1 MGRSLEGSV
10 NVASN
15 WTPEGWKA
23 HEGRHLPA
31 YGDAAKLADVEAT
44 LSRFPPLVFAGEAR
58 ALKHDLAE
66 VAAGRGFLLQGG
78 DCAESFAEFHP
89 DNIRDTF
96 RVLLQM
102 AVVMTFASKQP
113 VVKVGRMAGQFAKPR
128 SAPTEVIGGVEM
140 PSYFGDIIN
149 GIDANAE
156 ARVNDPARMVQAYSQ
171 SAATLNLLRAFSHGG
186 YANLRQVHKWTLD
199 HIGRSPWAQKFSETA
214 DRIGEALDF
223 MAACGIDPET
233 VPQLQGT
240 SFYTSHEA
248 LLLAY
253 EQALTRRD
261 SLTGDWYDCSAHM
274 LWIGDRTRFEGSAHV
289 EFLRGVGNPIGM
301 KCGPS
306 LEPDALLRML
316 DTLNPAREAG
326 RMTLITRFG
335 HDKVEAGL
343 PALVRAVQREGHPV
357 VWSCDPM
364 HGNVVKSDSGF
375 KTRPFDRILAEV
387 KGFFAVHR
395 AEGTHAGG
403 IHIEMTGQDVTECVG
418 GAVAIT
424 DESLADR
431 YHTHC
436 DPRLNAAQS
445 IELAFLM
452 ADMLNLEATE
462 RHKQAA

>member
-1 MGRSLEGSV
+1 MERMD
-10 NVASN
+10 VASN
-15 WTPEGWKA
+15 WTPDGWKA
-23 HEGRHLPA
+23 QEARHLPA
-31 YGDAAKLADVEAT
+31 YLDAGELAGVEAT
-44 LSRFPPLVFAGEAR
+44 LAKYPPLVFAGEAR
-58 ALKHDLAE
+58 ALKADLAN
-66 VAAGRGFLLQGG
+66 VAAGKGFLLQGG
-78 DCAESFAEFHP
+78 DCAESFAEFHA

-102 AVVMTFASKQP
+102 AVVLTFAGKQP

-128 SAPTEVIGGVEM
+128 SAATEKQGGAEL

-149 GIDANAE
+149 GIEFAPE
-156 ARVNDPARMVQAYSQ
+156 TRRNDPARMLQAYGQ
-171 SAATLNLLRAFSHGG
+171 SASTLNLLRAFANGG
-186 YANLRQVHKWTLD
+186 YANLRQVHQWTLD
-199 HIGRSPWAQKFSETA
+199 HIGRSPWAKKFADMA

-223 MAACGIDPET
+223 MAACGVDPQT

-248 LLLAY
+248 LLLQY
-253 EQALTRRD
+253 EQALTRRE

-274 LWIGDRTRFEGSAHV
+274 LWIGDRTRFDGSAHV

-326 RMTLITRFG
+326 RMTLISRFG
-335 HDKVEAGL
+335 HDKVESGL
-343 PALVRAVQREGHPV
+343 PALVRAVKREGHPV

-364 HGNVVKSDSGF
+364 HGNVIKAESGF

-387 KGFFAVHR
+387 RGFFAVHR

-403 IHIEMTGQDVTECVG
+403 IHIEMTGQDVTECTG

-424 DESLADR
+424 DAALADR

-445 IELAFLM
+445 IELAFLL
-452 ADMLNLEATE
+452 ADMLNLEAVE
-462 RHKQAA
+462 RAKKAA

>member
-1 MGRSLEGSV
+1 M
-10 NVASN
+10 AQN
-15 WTPEGWKA
+15 WTPDGWKSFEA
-23 HEGRHLPA
+23 RHLPL
-31 YGDAAKLADVEAT
+31 YEDEAALSAAEAT
-44 LSRFPPLVFAGEAR
+44 LASYPPLVFAGEAR
-58 ALKHDLAE
+58 ALKADLAQ
-66 VAAGRGFLLQGG
+66 VAAGHGFLLQGG

-89 DNIRDTF
+89 NNIRDTF

-102 AVVMTFASKQP
+102 AVVLTFASKRP

-128 SAPTEVIGGVEM
+128 SSPTETQGEVTL
-140 PSYFGDIIN
+140 PSYLGDNIN
-149 GIDANAE
+149 GIEFDADQ
-156 ARVNDPARMVQAYSQ
+156 RRNDPARMVRAYSQ
-171 SAATLNLLRAFSHGG
+171 AAATLNLLRAFAGGG
-186 YANLRQVHKWTLD
+186 YANLRQVHQWTLD
-199 HIGRSPWAQKFSETA
+199 FMGRTPWADKFSDVA

-223 MAACGIDPET
+223 MEACGVNPQT
-233 VPQLQGT
+233 LPQLERT

-248 LLLAY
+248 LLLPY

-306 LEPDALLRML
+306 LEPDALLKLL
-316 DTLNPAREAG
+316 DQLNPAREPG
-326 RMTLITRFG
+326 RITLISRFG
-335 HDKVEAGL
+335 DDKVEAGL
-343 PALVRAVQREGHPV
+343 PPLVRAVKREGHPV

-364 HGNVVKSDSGF
+364 HGNVIKSNTGY
-375 KTRPFDRILAEV
+375 KTRPFDRILSEV

-403 IHIEMTGQDVTECVG
+403 IHIEMTGQDVTECIG
-418 GAVAIT
+418 GAVAISH
-424 DESLADR
+424 EALGDR

-445 IELAFLM
+445 IELAFLL
-452 ADMLNLEATE
+452 AEMLNVEAGE
-462 RHKQAA
+462 RRADAA

>member
-1 MGRSLEGSV
+1 M
-10 NVASN
+10 AQN
-15 WTPEGWKA
+15 WTPESWKA
-23 HEGRHLPA
+23 HEARHLPR
-31 YGDAAKLADVEAT
+31 YNDAQALADAEKT
-44 LSRFPPLVFAGEAR
+44 LSTYPPLVFAGEAR
-58 ALKHDLAE
+58 ALKADLAD
-66 VAAGRGFLLQGG
+66 VAQGKAFLLQGG

-89 DNIRDTF
+89 NNIRDTF

-102 AVVMTFASKQP
+102 AVVLTYAGKVP

-128 SAPTEVIGGVEM
+128 SSDTETKDGITL
-140 PSYFGDIIN
+140 PSYFGDNVN
-149 GIDANAE
+149 GIEFDPAV
-156 ARVNDPARMVQAYSQ
+156 RTNDPERMVRAYSQ
-171 SAATLNLLRAFSHGG
+171 AAATLNLLRAFASGG

-199 HIGRSPWAQKFSETA
+199 FMGRSPWADKFAQTA

-223 MAACGIDPET
+223 MEACGIDPDT
-233 VPQLQGT
+233 VPQLQRT

-248 LLLAY
+248 LLLPY
-253 EQALTRRD
+253 EQNLTRQD
-261 SLTGDWYDCSAHM
+261 SLTGDWYDTSAHM
-274 LWIGDRTRFEGSAHV
+274 VWIGDRTRFEGSAHI
-289 EFLRGVGNPIGM
+289 EFARGIGNPLGM

-306 LEPDALLRML
+306 MEPDVLLKLL

-326 RMTLITRFG
+326 RITLISRFG

-343 PALVRAVQREGHPV
+343 PRLVRAVKAEGHPV

-364 HGNVVKSDSGF
+364 HGNVIKSDSGY
-375 KTRPFDRILAEV
+375 KTRPFDRILSEV

-424 DESLADR
+424 DEALGDR

-445 IELAFLM
+445 LELAFLLAEM
-452 ADMLNLEATE
+452 MTMEAGQS
-462 RHKQAA
+462 QANAA